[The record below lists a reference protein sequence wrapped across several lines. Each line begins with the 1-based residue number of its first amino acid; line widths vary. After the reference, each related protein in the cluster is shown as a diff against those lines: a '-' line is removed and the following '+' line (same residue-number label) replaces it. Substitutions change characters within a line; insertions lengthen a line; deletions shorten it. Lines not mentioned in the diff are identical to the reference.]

1 MAGFILGS
9 YYQPEPVV
17 PGSRRRKA
25 LRKYRQPLRRKDV
38 ISRLLVD
45 IGLHYLDILGFA
57 KTRELMQRHAIAEP
71 VITRVLEYPAQRRR
85 Y

>member
-1 MAGFILGS
+1 M
-9 YYQPEPVV
+9 

-25 LRKYRQPLRRKDV
+25 LHKYRQPSRRKDV

-45 IGLHYLDILGFA
+45 IGLHYLGILGQA
-57 KTRELMQRHAIAEP
+57 KIRELMQRHDIADP
-71 VITRVLEYPAQRRR
+71 VITRVLGYPAQRRR

>member
-1 MAGFILGS
+1 M
-9 YYQPEPVV
+9 

-25 LRKYRQPLRRKDV
+25 IYKYRQPSRRKDV

-45 IGLHYLDILGFA
+45 IGLHYLDILGQT
-57 KTRELMQRHAIAEP
+57 KIRELMLRHAIAEP